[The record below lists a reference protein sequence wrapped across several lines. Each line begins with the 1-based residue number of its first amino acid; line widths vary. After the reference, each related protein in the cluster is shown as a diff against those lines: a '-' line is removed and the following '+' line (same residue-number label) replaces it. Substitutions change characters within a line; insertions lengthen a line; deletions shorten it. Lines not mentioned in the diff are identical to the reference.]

1 MIVLLIIL
9 AIILAVILWLV
20 ISENKKTCIIGI
32 YLSIL
37 IIGIM
42 FSISYLCSMY
52 KTWEL
57 FKIWEL

>member
-1 MIVLLIIL
+1 MFALLIIL
-9 AIILAVILWLV
+9 AIILLAVILWLV
-20 ISENKKTCIIGI
+20 ISENKRTCIIGI

-42 FSISYLCSMY
+42 FSVSYLSSIY

-57 FKIWEL
+57 F

>member
-9 AIILAVILWLV
+9 AIILLAVIFGLV
-20 ISENKKTCIIGI
+20 ISENKRACIIGI
-32 YLSIL
+32 YLSVL

-42 FSISYLCSMY
+42 FSVSYLSSIY

-57 FKIWEL
+57 F